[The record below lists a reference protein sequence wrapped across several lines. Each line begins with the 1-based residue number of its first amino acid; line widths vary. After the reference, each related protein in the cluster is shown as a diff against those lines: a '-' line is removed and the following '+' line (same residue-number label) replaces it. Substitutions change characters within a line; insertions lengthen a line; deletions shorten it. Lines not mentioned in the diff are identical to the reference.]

1 MFLFFFISRS
11 LLQIKTWKSNPKVCF
26 FSLHTLTKAG
36 AASARCI
43 DTRAKGNS
51 KVCKDCKRCGREQ
64 WLQSSFAAPPWDQSC
79 WDNGG
84 NRGTNHHFELLQAFS
99 DHHLTVA
106 RWCLHIR
113 VAKAEDEVNEPMEA
127 NHNCRRWTSWC
138 CSSLS
143 SSLFTIVKLRTQ
155 RRGQTHALLV
165 TYQSIQR
172 EAIRG

>member
-1 MFLFFFISRS
+1 MEIQSKGVFFLSPYVNEGRGG
-11 LLQIKTWKSNPKVCF
+11 LC
-26 FSLHTLTKAG
+26 SLHWHE
-36 AASARCI
+36 
-43 DTRAKGNS
+43 S
-51 KVCKDCKRCGREQ
+51 KRQQQSMQR
-64 WLQSSFAAPPWDQSC
+64 LQEMRQGTMAPSFAAPPWDQSC

-127 NHNCRRWTSWC
+127 NYNCRRWTSWS
-138 CSSLS
+138 CSSFS